1 MRIAQVAPLFERVPP
16 VAYGGTERVVSYL
29 TDALIDLGHEV
40 TLFASG
46 DSHTRARLVPIVPRS
61 LRLDP
66 SCKDPLAHHL
76 RQVEVVA
83 TMADRFDIV
92 HFHTGFLHMPL
103 FRRLGIPSV
112 TTLHGRLDIPELG
125 PMFEQFPDVPLVSI
139 SDAQRRPIPRADW
152 CATVH
157 HGLPRDLLPFRP
169 AADDYLA
176 FVGRLSPEK
185 RPDRAIEIAG
195 RAGVE
200 LRIAA
205 KVDRA
210 DRRYF
215 EQTIEPMLGRPGV
228 TFLGELGECEKAALI
243 AGARALLFPID
254 WPEPF
259 GLVVI
264 ESLAGGTPVVAWNHG
279 SVPELID
286 QGVTGWIVDSIEDAA
301 VAVERSRQ
309 IDRRACRAA
318 FERRFSAE
326 RMARDYLTV
335 YQRLSERPGRTC
347 LEERTA

>member
-1 MRIAQVAPLFERVPP
+1 
-16 VAYGGTERVVSYL
+16 
-29 TDALIDLGHEV
+29 
-40 TLFASG
+40 
-46 DSHTRARLVPIVPRS
+46 
-61 LRLDP
+61 
-66 SCKDPLAHHL
+66 
-76 RQVEVVA
+76 
-83 TMADRFDIV
+83 
-92 HFHTGFLHMPL
+92 MPL

-169 AADDYLA
+169 AAGDYLA

-185 RPDRAIEIAG
+185 RPDRAIEIAA

-215 EQTIEPMLGRPGV
+215 EQTIEPMLARPGV

-254 WPEPF
+254 WPEP
-259 GLVVI
+259 
-264 ESLAGGTPVVAWNHG
+264 SSRWP
-279 SVPELID
+279 
-286 QGVTGWIVDSIEDAA
+286 AA
-301 VAVERSRQ
+301 PPWWRG
-309 IDRRACRAA
+309 IT
-318 FERRFSAE
+318 
-326 RMARDYLTV
+326 ARCP
-335 YQRLSERPGRTC
+335 S
-347 LEERTA
+347 